1 MAAVRRGI
9 TMMEVVIGTLLVGMV
24 LAATLNLIGP
34 TVRATKLAGD
44 EVLAAQFVEELLA
57 EIAAQPYRDP
67 KDDAGVI
74 GPETGETGSDRSRF
88 DDVDDYNGWKD
99 SIQTA
104 TGVARGGL
112 TGSWARAAK
121 VIWIDPDDP
130 ATEVGAD
137 LGAKR
142 VTVSV
147 SLGGTRLATQTII
160 RTEGFDESREID

>member
-1 MAAVRRGI
+1 MITARRGI

-24 LAATLNLIGP
+24 LAATLNIIGP

-67 KDDAGVI
+67 TDDAGVI
-74 GPETGETGSDRSRF
+74 GTEAGETGSNRSRF
-88 DDVDDYNGWKD
+88 DDVDDYNGWTD
-99 SIQTA
+99 SIQTT
-104 TGVARGGL
+104 TGVARSGL
-112 TGSWARAAK
+112 KGSWTRGAK
-121 VIWIDPDDP
+121 VVWIDPDDP

-142 VTVSV
+142 VTVFV
-147 SLGGTRLATQTII
+147 SLAGTRLATQTII
-160 RTEGFDESREID
+160 RTEGFDTSREID